1 MIAAVRELLET
12 EPYKSRFRFEVYG
25 FTTPKGLRSQELYPF
40 GRERHGFVVIEDTG
54 ERLACR
60 PGHFYG
66 EDEIRSDL
74 DRIIASDGVR

>member
-1 MIAAVRELLET
+1 MRELLKT

-40 GRERHGFVVIEDTG
+40 GPERHGFLVIEDMG
-54 ERLACR
+54 GMLAIR

-74 DRIIASDGVR
+74 DRIVASGGSR